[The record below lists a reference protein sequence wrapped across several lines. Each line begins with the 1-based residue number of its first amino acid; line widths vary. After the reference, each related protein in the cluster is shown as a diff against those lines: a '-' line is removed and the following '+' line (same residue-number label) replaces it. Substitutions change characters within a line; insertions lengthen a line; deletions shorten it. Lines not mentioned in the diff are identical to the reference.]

1 MQILPAI
8 DIFDKKAVRLYKG
21 DYAQMTVYGKP
32 LEIAAGF
39 AEKGASYIHL
49 VDLEGAR
56 IGEATNFETVSEIIS
71 SFGIPCE
78 IGGGI
83 RNIHTVEKYVSAGA
97 DRVILGT
104 SAVSDKAF
112 LIESIKE
119 FGKKIAVGV
128 DARDGIVSISGWT
141 EQSGI
146 SAIDFIG
153 EMLSLGIGTIICT
166 DISKDGALSGTN
178 TVLYRTILSE
188 YKLNLIASGG
198 VTTVDD
204 IRDVRDC
211 GCYGAILGKAIYN
224 GNIDLADAIAAGEG
238 RI

>member
-21 DYAQMTVYGKP
+21 DYNKMTVYGTP
-32 LEIAAGF
+32 VEIASGF

-56 IGEATNFETVSEIIS
+56 AGESSNFETVASVIS
-71 SFGIPCE
+71 SVNVPCE

-83 RNIHTVEKYVSAGA
+83 RNINTVEKYVSAGA
-97 DRVILGT
+97 DRIILGT

-112 LIESIKE
+112 LKESIKE
-119 FGKKIAVGV
+119 FGNKIAVGV

-146 SAIDFIG
+146 KTLDFIG
-153 EMLSLGIGTIICT
+153 EMLSLGIDTVICT
-166 DISKDGALSGTN
+166 DISKDGALAGTN
-178 TVLYRTILSE
+178 TGLYREILSM
-188 YKLNLIASGG
+188 YDLKLIASGG
-198 VTTVDD
+198 VTT
-204 IRDVRDC
+204 IEDVKELRKC
-211 GCYGAILGKAIYN
+211 GAYGAILGKAIYN
-224 GNIDLADAIAAGEG
+224 GNIDLSEAIKAGEG
-238 RI
+238 N

>member
-8 DIFDKKAVRLYKG
+8 DIFDKKAVRLFKG
-21 DYAQMTVYGKP
+21 DYNQMTVYGTP
-32 LEIAAGF
+32 LDMAKSF
-39 AEKGASYIHL
+39 VEKGASYIHL
-49 VDLEGAR
+49 VDLEGAKA
-56 IGEATNFETVSEIIS
+56 GAATNFETVAEIIS
-71 SFGIPCE
+71 TVNVPCE

-83 RNIHTVEKYVSAGA
+83 RNIETVEKYVNVGA

-112 LIESIKE
+112 LKEAIAE

-153 EMLSLGIGTIICT
+153 EMLDLGIDTIICT

-178 TVLYRTILSE
+178 TDLYRTILSK
-188 YKLNLIASGG
+188 YTLKLIASGG
-198 VTTVDD
+198 VTSVDD
-204 IRDVRDC
+204 VRELTKI
-211 GCYGAILGKAIYN
+211 GTYGAILGKAIYN
-224 GNIDLADAIAAGEG
+224 GNIDLVDAISAAEG
-238 RI
+238 KI

>member
-8 DIFDKKAVRLYKG
+8 DIFDKKAVRLFKG
-21 DYAQMTVYGKP
+21 DYNQMTVYGTP
-32 LEIAAGF
+32 LDMAKSF
-39 AEKGASYIHL
+39 VEKGASYIHL
-49 VDLEGAR
+49 VDLEGAKA
-56 IGEATNFETVSEIIS
+56 GGATNFQTVSEIIS
-71 SFGIPCE
+71 TVKVPCE

-83 RNIHTVEKYVSAGA
+83 RNIDTVEKYMNVGA

-112 LIESIKE
+112 LKEAISE

-153 EMLSLGIGTIICT
+153 EMLDLGIDTIICT

-178 TVLYRTILSE
+178 TDLYRTILSK
-188 YKLNLIASGG
+188 YTLRLIASGG
-198 VTTVDD
+198 VTSVDD
-204 IRDVRDC
+204 VRELTQI
-211 GCYGAILGKAIYN
+211 GTYGAILGKAIYN
-224 GNIDLADAIAAGEG
+224 GNIDLADAISAAEG
-238 RI
+238 KI